1 MLQDSPTALHFS
13 PAMRRGR
20 PVVVALLG
28 LAVVTLR
35 ANRDEWLSFAPW
47 PCIGMIISS
56 RAHGP
61 FWPFGPLAL

>member
-1 MLQDSPTALHFS
+1 MLQDYVRLLCDYVARLPPSPCIFS

-47 PCIGMIISS
+47 LHWMIIS
-56 RAHGP
+56 
-61 FWPFGPLAL
+61 